1 MKSLYLRAKMRAMES
16 ELKWADV
23 FAAFCCAFMLSSLV
37 FVWGGDF
44 TSLSYTEQYPLVLSI
59 AICFAGF
66 IAIIGAVLALRE
78 KKIISLCILPLAV
91 LLALSLVT
99 SIQEDIFFNVGI
111 GAVLILVCKYAS
123 DNDWAGFARLELTK
137 RRSLVI
143 VWIMIA
149 LFVAVVFFFTALRYK
164 SFYHSTFDFGIFA
177 QMFEN
182 MCERGIPVTSVER
195 TGELSHFAVHFSPF
209 YYVLL
214 PGYFIF
220 RSPLYLLFVQALGV
234 ALGALAVRRICHSL
248 YFSEKCTVA
257 LCAIYLLFPTMAN
270 GCFYDFHENKFLA
283 VLILW
288 AVAFALEKKAVGF
301 CVFSFLVLTVKEDA
315 FIYVLA
321 ICLWMLITNRMR
333 IVAAITAAFA
343 VFWFFFACTMMV
355 WLGGEI
361 MDSRFA
367 HFALKEGAGLLDAAR
382 NCFVNIGYL
391 IKEVFAG
398 ADTAAFR
405 EMTYSGQKLEF
416 LLWTCFPLCFTP
428 FLRKKTSS
436 LVLLIPMLV
445 INLMPRWMY
454 QYDVDFQYTYGSC
467 ALLFVLFILYL
478 RDARGRKRAFVIT
491 SALLLSTLF
500 LASLAVPKA
509 KTYYERYFDNMAS
522 YDATE
527 EALGIIEDDAS
538 VTVYG
543 YMMPHISHIK
553 ELYPCPNHNSGEPF
567 GKTDYYVIDTRY
579 EFDDH
584 TQRMYIAMEDDYEL
598 LVEKGYA
605 KIYKLKD

>member
-1 MKSLYLRAKMRAMES
+1 MKDLYLKVKTRAQES
-16 ELKWADV
+16 KLKCADL
-23 FAAFCCAFMLSSLV
+23 FAALCCGFVLSSLV
-37 FVWGGDF
+37 FLWGGDF
-44 TSLSYTEQYPLVLSI
+44 TSLSYTEQYPLALSI
-59 AICFAGF
+59 LLCLAGF
-66 IAIIGAVLALRE
+66 AVIMCAVLALRE
-78 KKIISLCILPLAV
+78 KKVIAWCILPSAL
-91 LLALSLVT
+91 LLALTLVT
-99 SIQEDIFFNVGI
+99 SIREDIFFNVGV
-111 GAVLILVCKYAS
+111 GGVLILICKYAS
-123 DNDWAGFARLELTK
+123 DNDWAGFLHFELTK

-143 VWIMIA
+143 VLIMIFV
-149 LFVAVVFFFTALRYK
+149 FVAFVFFFTVLRYK

-182 MCERGIPVTSVER
+182 MCESGLPVTSVER
-195 TGELSHFAVHFSPF
+195 TGEVSHFAVHFSPF

-220 RSPLYLLFVQALGV
+220 RSPLYLLFAQALGV

-257 LCAIYLLFPTMAN
+257 LCAVYLLFPTMAN
-270 GCFYDFHENKFLA
+270 GCFYDFHENKFLS

-288 AVAFALEKKAVGF
+288 AVAFALEKRAVGF
-301 CVFSFLVLTVKEDA
+301 FAFSFLVLTVKEDA

-321 ICLWMLITNRMR
+321 ICLWMIISNRMR
-333 IVAAITAAFA
+333 LTAAITAAFA

-367 HFALKEGAGLLDAAR
+367 HFALNEGGGLLDAAR

-398 ADTAAFR
+398 ADTQAFR

-445 INLMPRWMY
+445 VNLMPRWMY
-454 QYDVDFQYTYGSC
+454 QYDVDYQYTYGSV

-478 RDARGRKRAFVIT
+478 RDASGRCRVFVIT
-491 SALLLSTLF
+491 TALLLSTVF
-500 LASLAVPKA
+500 AASLAVPKA
-509 KTYYERYFDNMAS
+509 KSYYERYYDNMSS
-522 YDATE
+522 YDATA
-527 EALGIIEDDAS
+527 EALEIIEDDAS

-543 YMMPHISHIK
+543 YMMPHLSHIK
-553 ELYPCPNHNSGEPF
+553 ELYPCPQHDSRNPY
-567 GKTDYYVIDTRY
+567 GKTDYYVVDTRY
-579 EFDDH
+579 EYDSH
-584 TQRMYIAMEDDYEL
+584 TEKMYLAMGDDYEL
-598 LVEKGYA
+598 VLEKGYA